1 MAAPK
6 EIDLS
11 TEKFIQ
17 DMAEINPKYD
27 DSVIIK
33 AYEIARRLHDGQFR
47 KSGEPYIIHPVA
59 VAKILAGFGMDN
71 ETIIA
76 GLLHDAVEDTGYTR
90 EQLVEDF
97 DEKIADLVEGVTKLT
112 NISYD
117 STEAAQAENFRKM
130 FLAMSKDIRVL
141 IVKLAD
147 RLHNMRTLEYMTA
160 EKRMIK
166 SRETLEI
173 YAPLAGRRGIFSIKF
188 ELEDL
193 SLKYLHPDEYK
204 KLVDAV
210 EKRKPEYEKNL
221 KSLTGIISQELEAR
235 KR

>member
-1 MAAPK
+1 MAEPK
-6 EIDLS
+6 QIDLS

-17 DMAEINPKYD
+17 DMSEINPKYD

-33 AYEIARRLHDGQFR
+33 AYEIARTLHDGQFR

-76 GLLHDAVEDTGYTR
+76 GLLHDAIEDTKYTR
-90 EQLVEDF
+90 DQLASDF

-117 STEAAQAENFRKM
+117 TTETAQAENFRKM

-141 IVKLAD
+141 I
-147 RLHNMRTLEYMTA
+147 
-160 EKRMIK
+160 
-166 SRETLEI
+166 
-173 YAPLAGRRGIFSIKF
+173 AGRQ
-188 ELEDL
+188 
-193 SLKYLHPDEYK
+193 
-204 KLVDAV
+204 
-210 EKRKPEYEKNL
+210 
-221 KSLTGIISQELEAR
+221 TSQHADSR
-235 KR
+235 VHDS